1 MLELF
6 AIEQTTNIAIG
17 IATRIVALLNRLGGH
32 SDDIDVATPQTLSQ
46 EPMGGSQDV
55 PA

>member
-17 IATRIVALLNRLGGH
+17 VVTRIVALLNRLGGH
-32 SDDIDVATPQTLSQ
+32 SDRIDNTTPQTPSQ
-46 EPMGGSQDV
+46 EPMGGTWD
-55 PA
+55 

>member
-6 AIEQTTNIAIG
+6 AIETGTNITIG
-17 IATRIVALLNRLGGH
+17 IVTRIVALLKRLGGY

>member
-6 AIEQTTNIAIG
+6 AIEQTTNIAFG

-32 SDDIDVATPQTLSQ
+32 SDDIDVATPQTPSQ
-46 EPMGGSQDV
+46 ELMGDG
-55 PA
+55 